1 MRGVHRGLL
10 RLGSG
15 HGGEQAAD
23 EFLDLGVVAG
33 GEVGEHEMLEG
44 EPDLGEAGS
53 DGDEHD
59 EPEMVDGAVDADEQQ
74 RCELHE
80 DAGGEKADAFAERY
94 GFWAGAGEAL
104 GGDYAFSY
112 IGGSVHPLAATTC
125 SVFSFMTP
133 IVCSAARFGCTDA
146 RIPQMRFPSRSLV
159 PPGVWAVGRLS
170 VSCSARKP
178 AGLNLDSAVGHRG
191 R

>member
-53 DGDEHD
+53 DGDEHH

-104 GGDYAFSY
+104 GGDYAFLVHRGQCASA
-112 IGGSVHPLAATTC
+112 GGDDLFGVLVHDAYCVQCCAFRVHGRADTADAVPLSV
-125 SVFSFMTP
+125 
-133 IVCSAARFGCTDA
+133 ISAAGC
-146 RIPQMRFPSRSLV
+146 
-159 PPGVWAVGRLS
+159 VGGGAAL
-170 VSCSARKP
+170 
-178 AGLNLDSAVGHRG
+178 GFLLG
-191 R
+191 